1 MGQFTTSNNQSNQG
15 KRRDSVHL
23 ETNTPLQRSNN
34 EKEKH
39 SLSSYEVSK
48 EQEGVFFGGGVGV
61 ERGGGEGVTYYSLV
75 GSSVVW
81 MAGWLGCIFI
91 RIFVSR
97 ARACVCVCVS
107 GGGGEGGAMICSYPE
122 WGVLWTKWEGRNH
135 T

>member
-48 EQEGVFFGGGVGV
+48 EQEGGFLGGGVGV
-61 ERGGGEGVTYYSLV
+61 ERGGGEESPITVWLVLPLSGWLV
-75 GSSVVW
+75 GWGAFLYVF
-81 MAGWLGCIFI
+81 LF
-91 RIFVSR
+91 R
-97 ARACVCVCVS
+97 ARERVYVCVCVCLWELVCVCVFRMVRD
-107 GGGGEGGAMICSYPE
+107 GGWS
-122 WGVLWTKWEGRNH
+122 LLLS
-135 T
+135 